1 MNPAATAV
9 TRVLGLGLVLL
20 GGVACTADEPTADE
34 VATPVA
40 IVPEQTVPAARLSV
54 FCQSMNDINERLD
67 SDPPEDSVT
76 FVLENYRSLLDE
88 VPDAIA
94 LDFAAVIADLEGNP
108 ISVPVSDS
116 SAPTTGEATSSTSLP
131 ADATLPADTVAD
143 ATDDGAT
150 ASTALAIEGDELP
163 DEGYSPG
170 DTPAERVNSYV
181 AFVCRDTAN
190 NPGPPATEPLPA
202 PVTTST

>member
-1 MNPAATAV
+1 MNTSVVAA

-20 GGVACTADEPTADE
+20 GAVACTADEPTADE
-34 VATPVA
+34 VATPEV
-40 IVPEQTVPAARLSV
+40 IVPEQTAPAERLSA
-54 FCQSMNDINERLD
+54 FCQSMNDISDRLD
-67 SDPPEDSVT
+67 SDPPDDSVT
-76 FVLENYRSLLDE
+76 FVLESYRSLLDE

-116 SAPTTGEATSSTSLP
+116 TGPTTGEVTSSSSLS
-131 ADATLPADTVAD
+131 ADTTLPADPVVD
-143 ATDDGAT
+143 APDGSAT
-150 ASTALAIEGDELP
+150 ASTALPIEGDELP

-202 PVTTST
+202 PVTTSA